1 MTIQPQHHCCDCFE
15 GESDV
20 RAEHRIGGG
29 YLYRPNELLVHEE
42 DVARVEAALR
52 KERVDVDVRDKL
64 PLGHTSQVRFRLGRS
79 APAVPWLVRALR
91 SCDEDVDHA
100 LRVAPNHVMVGFGH
114 PLAFPGGP
122 PSAAPALDALTG
134 HGGCD
139 ARVAILD
146 TGVMSGHAWFAGRA
160 PADGD
165 DQEAPPS
172 GGGQLGVYAGHGT
185 FIAGVV
191 LQQAP
196 GAKLHIDKAFTG
208 EGGISDAE
216 LARRLAD
223 LPPDVDVVNISFGA
237 YTHGDQPL
245 PAVTDAV
252 RTLLQRDHRPVV
264 VAAAGN
270 QGTNR
275 AIWPAALKGVIA
287 VAATDGDGGRADF
300 SSHGPWVDA
309 AALGRDVHSTFFEGE
324 LTPAPHHGNPQ
335 PQQKFSGFASW
346 SGTSF
351 AAPWVAGRIAATMT
365 TDGPGAARTAAFA
378 LLADAISTD
387 REIGAILTP

>member
-1 MTIQPQHHCCDCFE
+1 VAIQPQHDCCDCFDAKK
-15 GESDV
+15 DV
-20 RAEHRIGGG
+20 HTEHRIGGG
-29 YLYRPNELLVHEE
+29 YLYRPNQLLVHEE
-42 DVARVEAALR
+42 DVERVEAALR
-52 KERVDVDVRDKL
+52 KQRVDFVDPSRVRD
-64 PLGHTSQVRFRLGRS
+64 TSQVRFRLRRN

-91 SCDEDVDHA
+91 SCDEDADHA
-100 LRVAPNHVMVGFGH
+100 LRVAPDHVMVGFGH

-122 PSAAPALDALTG
+122 PSEAPALRDLRGDA
-134 HGGCD
+134 GCN
-139 ARVAILD
+139 AKVAILD
-146 TGVMSGHAWFAGRA
+146 TGVVSRHAWFAGRA
-160 PADGD
+160 PAGRR
-165 DQEAPPS
+165 DQEEAPNPGS
-172 GGGQLGVYAGHGT
+172 QLGVYAGHGT

-196 GAKLHIDKAFTG
+196 GAKLHIKKAFTG
-208 EGGISDAE
+208 EGGISDTE
-216 LARRLAD
+216 LAQRLAD
-223 LPPDVDVVNISFGA
+223 LPHDVDVVNISFGA

-252 RTLLQRDHRPVV
+252 RSLLQRGRRPVV

-287 VAATDGDGGRADF
+287 VAATDGKRGRARF

-309 AALGRDVHSTFFEGE
+309 AALGKDVHSTFFEGE

-335 PQQKFSGFASW
+335 PQQQFCGFAKW

-351 AAPWVAGRIAATMT
+351 AAPWVAGRIAAKMT
-365 TDGPGAARTAAFA
+365 TNGPGAARTAALA
-378 LLADAISTD
+378 VLADAISTD